1 MLLARAGLASR
12 RQAETW
18 ILAGE
23 VSVNGKVVSELGARA
38 DPTHDHIKVRGRL
51 LPRAR
56 EHVYF
61 MLHKPAGV
69 VTTMSDPEGRPC
81 VGDIVRATGSV
92 VVPVGRLDFHSS
104 GLLLLTNDGD
114 LCERLT
120 HPRYHVDKAYRVKV
134 RGTPGTGALERIR
147 AGVRLDDGKTAPAS
161 VRVEHGHDGKTW
173 LELRLHEG
181 RNRQVRRM
189 LEAVGLR
196 VEKLRR
202 TIIGPLRL
210 GSLRAGEVRALSA
223 KEVESLRRAVDL

>member
-1 MLLARAGLASR
+1 
-12 RQAETW
+12 
-18 ILAGE
+18 
-23 VSVNGKVVSELGARA
+23 VSVNGRVVTELGTRA
-38 DPTHDHIKVRGRL
+38 DPLSDHIKVRGKL
-51 LPRAR
+51 LPRPR

-61 MLHKPAGV
+61 AYHKPAGF

-81 VGDIVRATGSV
+81 VGDVVRAIGQA

-104 GLLLLTNDGD
+104 GLLLLTNDGA

-120 HPRYHVDKAYRVKV
+120 HPRYHVEKAYRVKV
-134 RGTPGTGALERIR
+134 RGTPDGHALQRLR
-147 AGVRLDDGKTAPAS
+147 AGLWLDDGKTAPAS
-161 VRVEHGHDGKTW
+161 VRVEHGRDEKTW

-202 TIIGPLRL
+202 TVIGPLRL
-210 GSLRAGEVRALSA
+210 GSLGTGEIRPLTA
-223 KEVESLRRAVDL
+223 KEVTSLRRAVDL